1 MRITARQLRQIIRE
15 ELTRETGSAPAE
27 NPAAKQFKMIKIS
40 EMHDEE
46 EDEAMY
52 EGERGNDENG
62 QHDNDTDPGD
72 PYARRLK
79 EAARRAAR
87 RR

>member
-15 ELTRETGSAPAE
+15 ELTREAGSAPAE
-27 NPAAKQFKMIKIS
+27 NPAAKQFKMTKIS

-46 EDEAMY
+46 EDESMY
-52 EGERGNDENG
+52 ESERGNDENG

-72 PYARRLK
+72 PHASHLK
-79 EAARRAAR
+79 ESSRRPSR